1 MVYLL
6 NSGLSGAVEAK
17 PALATPT
24 SSESVSLSRPS
35 LLPVGGATDASELK
49 VESVGEGSTTV
60 SSEISGYVIIVDSF
74 ETAHHA
80 KLDESS
86 LQNEELLHET
96 VSKDEQGESRLP
108 ELEFKQDV
116 QSSEI
121 SSEPV
126 SLKSLELIKHTEGK
140 QSGKDSDPKAI
151 TTSDEVPTLETSQR
165 GLAEPVEC
173 HAEMD
178 GTTDFS
184 DAGSSNGE
192 KASTLDVPSRS
203 DSIGSKEVVTMSG
216 ISDQQSAILTPDLLE
231 ATSKHEGEIAENFGG
246 SLVSFAASVS
256 KDKPSLD
263 LSKAKNSAKGGK
275 KKMKE
280 ILQKADAAG
289 TTSDLYNAYK
299 GLDEKKETAVSTEST
314 ESTSNIV
321 DVKQAPADAVEV
333 DSIASEMG
341 GTSKAELD
349 DWEDAADIST
359 PKLEVSDNGQQ
370 VIGRLDN
377 HDKDEEVVTAK
388 KYSRDFLLK
397 FAEQYLVLPKGFEVT
412 SETETLMS
420 ANFNISHH
428 VERDSYP
435 SPGRIIDRPS
445 GGSRIERRGS
455 GVVEEDRWSKL
466 SGNFSSGRDPRPDLV
481 YGGNAAGFRP
491 GPGGNYGVLRNP
503 RGQPPMQYPGG
514 ILVGPSMSSQGG
526 MARNSP
532 DSERWLRGTNS
543 QKGLIPSPQTPLL
556 VMHKAEKKYEVGKV
570 TDEEQ
575 AKQRQL
581 KAILNKL
588 TPQNFEKLFE
598 QVKAVNIDNAATLTG
613 VISQIFD
620 KALMEPTF
628 CEMYADFC
636 SHLAGELPDFN
647 EANEK
652 VTFKRVLLNKCQEE
666 FERGEREQEEA
677 NKAEEEGEIKQ
688 SAEQR
693 EEKRVK
699 ARRRMLGNIRLIGEL
714 YK

>member
-1 MVYLL
+1 LHSRAL
-6 NSGLSGAVEAK
+6 EHGISSNSGLSGAVEAK

-49 VESVGEGSTTV
+49 VESVGEGSTSV
-60 SSEISGYVIIVDSF
+60 SSEISGSVIIVDSF

-86 LQNEELLHET
+86 LQNEELRHET

-126 SLKSLELIKHTEGK
+126 SLKSSELIKHTEGK
-140 QSGKDSDPKAI
+140 HSGKDSDPKAI

-388 KYSRDFLLK
+388 KSSRDFLLK
-397 FAEQYLVLPKGFEVT
+397 FTEQYLVLPKGFEIT

-455 GVVEEDRWSKL
+455 GAVEEDRWSEL
-466 SGNFSSGRDPRPDLV
+466 SGNFSSGRDPRQV
-481 YGGNAAGFRP
+481 
-491 GPGGNYGVLRNP
+491 
-503 RGQPPMQYPGG
+503 
-514 ILVGPSMSSQGG
+514 
-526 MARNSP
+526 
-532 DSERWLRGTNS
+532 
-543 QKGLIPSPQTPLL
+543 
-556 VMHKAEKKYEVGKV
+556 
-570 TDEEQ
+570 DEEQ
-575 AKQRQL
+575 AKQRQIRD
-581 KAILNKL
+581 ILNKL
-588 TPQNFEKLFE
+588 TPTNFEKLIE
-598 QVKAVNIDNAATLTG
+598 QAKAINIDNAATLISF
-613 VISQIFD
+613 VSQIFD
-620 KALMEPTF
+620 RALMEPIY
-628 CEMYADFC
+628 CEMYVNFC
-636 SHLAGELPDFN
+636 SHLAGKLPDFN
-647 EANEK
+647 EDNEN
-652 VTFKRVLLNKCQEE
+652 VTFKRVLLNKCQQV

-677 NKAEEEGEIKQ
+677 NKAEEEDEIKQ

-699 ARRRMLGNIRLIGEL
+699 ARRRMLGNIL
-714 YK
+714 YIYKS

>member
-1 MVYLL
+1 
-6 NSGLSGAVEAK
+6 
-17 PALATPT
+17 
-24 SSESVSLSRPS
+24 
-35 LLPVGGATDASELK
+35 
-49 VESVGEGSTTV
+49 
-60 SSEISGYVIIVDSF
+60 
-74 ETAHHA
+74 
-80 KLDESS
+80 
-86 LQNEELLHET
+86 
-96 VSKDEQGESRLP
+96 
-108 ELEFKQDV
+108 
-116 QSSEI
+116 
-121 SSEPV
+121 
-126 SLKSLELIKHTEGK
+126 
-140 QSGKDSDPKAI
+140 
-151 TTSDEVPTLETSQR
+151 
-165 GLAEPVEC
+165 
-173 HAEMD
+173 
-178 GTTDFS
+178 
-184 DAGSSNGE
+184 
-192 KASTLDVPSRS
+192 
-203 DSIGSKEVVTMSG
+203 MSG

-388 KYSRDFLLK
+388 KSSRDFLLK
-397 FAEQYLVLPKGFEVT
+397 FTEQYLVLPKGFEIT

-428 VERDSYP
+428 VELDSYP

-466 SGNFSSGRDPRPDLV
+466 SGNFSSGRDPRQV
-481 YGGNAAGFRP
+481 
-491 GPGGNYGVLRNP
+491 
-503 RGQPPMQYPGG
+503 
-514 ILVGPSMSSQGG
+514 
-526 MARNSP
+526 
-532 DSERWLRGTNS
+532 
-543 QKGLIPSPQTPLL
+543 
-556 VMHKAEKKYEVGKV
+556 
-570 TDEEQ
+570 DEEQ
-575 AKQRQL
+575 AKQRQIRD
-581 KAILNKL
+581 ILNKL
-588 TPQNFEKLFE
+588 TPTNFDKLIE
-598 QVKAVNIDNAATLTG
+598 QVKAINIDNAATLTSF
-613 VISQIFD
+613 VSQFFD
-620 KALMEPTF
+620 RALMEPIY
-628 CEMYADFC
+628 CEMYVNFC
-636 SHLAGELPDFN
+636 SHLAGKLP
-647 EANEK
+647 E
-652 VTFKRVLLNKCQEE
+652 RVLLNKCQEV

-714 YK
+714 YKKKMLTERIMHACLHKLLGQYQDPDEEVVEALCKLMSTIGEMIDHEKAKERMDRYFERMKTLSNNMNLSSRVRFMLMDAIDLRKNKWQQRRKVEGPKKIEEVHRDAAQEQQAQVSGLGHASSISQSARRAPMDFGSRGSTTLSSPNAQMDGYRGVPPTQDVRSEDILSYEAGLSLSLSFKFLFYLLMIKFQ